1 MCLPSEAETAS
12 NGGRLPSNVEPAPIK
27 ELVEHRQ
34 DLSALL
40 QPAAWSTPAR
50 RNPSLA
56 LISGLTEKWRLDL
69 ANDPT
74 PHWQPLTAALHL
86 SIF

>member
-56 LISGLTEKWRLDL
+56 LIPFAIIFYYSDRL
-69 ANDPT
+69 ANMMRYLYHEPNT
-74 PHWQPLTAALHL
+74 
-86 SIF
+86 SS